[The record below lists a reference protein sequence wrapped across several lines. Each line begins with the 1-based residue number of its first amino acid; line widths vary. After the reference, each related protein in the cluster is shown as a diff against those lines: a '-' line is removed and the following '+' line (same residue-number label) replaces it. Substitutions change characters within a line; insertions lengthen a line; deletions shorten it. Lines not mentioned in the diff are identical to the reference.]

1 MHKVIK
7 RFHNLHDHDKVKGYH
22 EYNVDDVY
30 PREGYETSE
39 DRIAE
44 LSGDNNAQG
53 TPLIAEVEEEPAEN
67 AQGTPEKK
75 NNKKDK

>member
-7 RFHNLHDHDKVKGYH
+7 RFHDLHDHDKVKGYH

-30 PREGYETSE
+30 PRDGYETSE

-53 TPLIAEVEEEPAEN
+53 TPLIA
-67 AQGTPEKK
+67 
-75 NNKKDK
+75 